1 MGGVIEWV
9 CQQRAKKMSIPVS
22 AQSDPVLG
30 GIYQQITSSGSRYE
44 LICLN
49 PLTIRTLEPRTM
61 ERLIDTTETSCDVD
75 IISLDDLLAWEKIE
89 TPAGEEFECDP
100 SIFRAEFALVG

>member
-1 MGGVIEWV
+1 
-9 CQQRAKKMSIPVS
+9 MSIPVS

-44 LICLN
+44 LICLE

-61 ERLIDTTETSCDVD
+61 ERLIDAAETSCDVD
-75 IISLDDLLAWEKIE
+75 IISDRLDLLAWEKIE
-89 TPAGEEFECDP
+89 IPAGEEFECDP
-100 SIFRAEFALVG
+100 GIFRAEFKLVG